1 MDLNKDKE
9 LSASLEDYL
18 ESIFHLEEEN
28 RVARAKDIADRVGVA
43 RASVTTALKTLAE
56 KGLINYEPY
65 NYVTLTT
72 LGKKLAAEV
81 VRRHKVLKD
90 FFQNFLRL
98 DAEHADANACRVEHV
113 MDQPAFERMVEFLA
127 FMKECPRTGPD
138 WIDSFERVC
147 RGDTSKEN
155 CRQCL
160 NTCMAEAEKYLP

>member
-1 MDLNKDKE
+1 MLIDKD

-18 ESIFHLEEEN
+18 ESIFHLEQEN

-65 NYVTLTT
+65 TYVTLTT
-72 LGKKLAAEV
+72 LGKKVAGEV

-98 DAEHADANACRVEHV
+98 DPEHADANACRVEHV
-113 MDQPAFERMVEFLA
+113 MDQAAFERLVEFLA
-127 FMKECPRTGPD
+127 FMRECPRTGPD
-138 WIDSFERVC
+138 WVDSFERVC
-147 RGDTSKEN
+147 RGAKSSED
-155 CRQCL
+155 CRKCLEQCVEH
-160 NTCMAEAEKYLP
+160 TRAD